1 MNILVTALIRILE
14 AMFLLGMV
22 GSAAVVLE
30 TTIEDARIMF
40 ERETP
45 AAVSNVDTESGGV

>member
-14 AMFLLGMV
+14 AMFLLGMA
-22 GSAAVVLE
+22 GSAVVVLM
-30 TTIEDARIMF
+30 TMIEDARIML
-40 ERETP
+40 EKEAP